1 MSRVQQLLELLDT
14 RTRSVLWGEL
24 NSTTV
29 ALRVYACQEWHTHNV
44 ILMLSYYRP
53 LTVITVFEFALEQ
66 SLVKPRRQRLISTNG
81 NTFYELYK
89 VENIQDSM
97 QKLTSGRGLDQV
109 EWQTCGFSRNFATFF
124 FLAATVFPSMRA
136 HQ

>member
-1 MSRVQQLLELLDT
+1 M
-14 RTRSVLWGEL
+14 
-24 NSTTV
+24 

-89 VENIQDSM
+89 VENRQDSM
-97 QKLTSGRGLDQV
+97 QKLTSGDLIKLSGKHVDSV
-109 EWQTCGFSRNFATFF
+109 GISRLF